1 MSARTKS
8 RKRALDILF
17 GADLR
22 ELPIAGLLDEEAGR
36 AEATPQRES
45 SWAYARDIVEG
56 VDSHLGDLD
65 AVIRAHAQGWPLER
79 MPVLD
84 RALARIGAWEILYND
99 EVPDGVAISE
109 AVELA
114 SLLSTEDSAGFLN
127 GLLGAIARDAA
138 ASPSVLPGVPS
149 DGNAPDSDEPA

>member
-22 ELPIAGLLDEEAGR
+22 ELPIAALLDEEAAR

-45 SWAYARDIVEG
+45 SWRYARDIVEG
-56 VDSHLGDLD
+56 VDSHLSELD
-65 AVIRAHAQGWPLER
+65 AAIRAHADGWPLER

-84 RALARIGAWEILYND
+84 RAIARIGAWEILYND
-99 EVPDGVAISE
+99 GVPDGVAIAE
-109 AVELA
+109 AVESA
-114 SLLSTEDSAGFLN
+114 ALLSTEDSAGFLN
-127 GLLGAIARDAA
+127 GVLGAIARDKGSVDSVSQPAA
-138 ASPSVLPGVPS
+138 
-149 DGNAPDSDEPA
+149 D